1 MATPKAAK
9 NAAKAATSKGD
20 AAAKAGDVNP
30 FALPK
35 GETALRNIAQQ
46 LKISTG
52 QVKDLYGSIIPELQA
67 AGTPNATIKGFLQQQ
82 DAHLAAKQYLAGEKA
97 ELVDQLVALNAGFTP
112 ESLAKT
118 PLREL
123 WTTFEDASKP
133 AQEQASK
140 IRGKVD
146 EPTTTESRLPGENT
160 ATADATLGETPKPEA
175 AGAPKGEGGPP
186 NAKDRKRVKWE
197 QRQKSA
203 ANAATAREGN
213 WEGVDWQG
221 SNRDSSYAGRTA
233 ANGDWSRLRRE
244 DFTGERNS
252 PNPTIELN
260 RGAAGAGQASARATG
275 AEALAEAPAKPAG
288 PPVTET
294 DEVLKYGSRM
304 LPFVQEQFKKRP
316 AVATAVTTVGLPFG
330 ALVARHGIPAAYR
343 GLSNLYGAAFGPGEA
358 APATGQQQQS
368 PAGGGPRIQILPR
381 SELQRRESMPPA
393 RQAPPPMQQPMPPQQ
408 AAPASPS
415 PGQTTDIIRMLSGRM
430 A

>member
-20 AAAKAGDVNP
+20 AAAKAGDVSP

-146 EPTTTESRLPGENT
+146 EPTTTESRLPDENT

-175 AGAPKGEGGPP
+175 AGAPKDEGGPP

-197 QRQKSA
+197 QRQKNA

-221 SNRDSSYAGRTA
+221 SNRDSGYAGRTA
-233 ANGDWSRLRRE
+233 AAGDWSRLKAD

-252 PNPTIELN
+252 PNPTTERNQGSAPPPGGGGPPGGPPDDPPGPTLADTDPLIY
-260 RGAAGAGQASARATG
+260 RGKQAIGAGGWVAKNAWPTAIATAAGAYGVARALG
-275 AEALAEAPAKPAG
+275 RG
-288 PPVTET
+288 
-294 DEVLKYGSRM
+294 G
-304 LPFVQEQFKKRP
+304 Q
-316 AVATAVTTVGLPFG
+316 
-330 ALVARHGIPAAYR
+330 PAAAS
-343 GLSNLYGAAFGPGEA
+343 G
-358 APATGQQQQS
+358 QQQS

-393 RQAPPPMQQPMPPQQ
+393 RQAAPPMQQPVPPQQ

>member
-1 MATPKAAK
+1 VATPKAAK
-9 NAAKAATSKGD
+9 NAAKAAASKGD

-35 GETALRNIAQQ
+35 GETAMRNIAQQ

-82 DAHLAAKQYLAGEKA
+82 DPHLAAKQYLAGEKA

-133 AQEQASK
+133 AQERASN
-140 IRGKVD
+140 IRGQVD
-146 EPTTTESRLPGENT
+146 EPPNTESRLPGKDT
-160 ATADATLGETPKPEA
+160 ATADANLGETPKPEA
-175 AGAPKGEGGPP
+175 ADAPKGEGGPP

-197 QRQKSA
+197 QRQKNA

-233 ANGDWSRLRRE
+233 ADGDWSRLKAD

-252 PNPTIELN
+252 PNPTIERNQGSAPPPPPGGGGPPGGPPDDLTPPELPN
-260 RGAAGAGQASARATG
+260 AVKNSRILATAKGAARNIGNNWFDYAIGGAVVGVPTAYGLGYFGKGQQ
-275 AEALAEAPAKPAG
+275 PA
-288 PPVTET
+288 
-294 DEVLKYGSRM
+294 
-304 LPFVQEQFKKRP
+304 Q
-316 AVATAVTTVGLPFG
+316 
-330 ALVARHGIPAAYR
+330 
-343 GLSNLYGAAFGPGEA
+343 
-358 APATGQQQQS
+358 GQQQQS

-393 RQAPPPMQQPMPPQQ
+393 RQAAPPMQQPMSPQQ

>member
-1 MATPKAAK
+1 MAGSKAVK
-9 NAAKAATSKGD
+9 NAAKAAPPKGA

-67 AGTPNATIKGFLQQQ
+67 AGTPNATIKGFLSQE

-133 AQEQASK
+133 PAQQASK
-140 IRGKVD
+140 IRGQVD
-146 EPTTTESRLPGENT
+146 EPAATESRLPDENT
-160 ATADATLGETPKPEA
+160 ATADAKLAETPKPGASAAEA
-175 AGAPKGEGGPP
+175 APNNESGPP

-197 QRQKSA
+197 QRQRNA
-203 ANAATAREGN
+203 ANAETARGGN
-213 WEGVDWQG
+213 WEEVDWQG
-221 SNRDSSYAGRTA
+221 SNRDSSYANNVAGRGNWA
-233 ANGDWSRLRRE
+233 MLNAD
-244 DFTGERNS
+244 DFTGERNA
-252 PNPTIELN
+252 PNPTVELN
-260 RGAAGAGQASARATG
+260 RGSAPPPPPPPG
-275 AEALAEAPAKPAG
+275 GGG
-288 PPVTET
+288 PPGGPPDDPPPPDVPKA
-294 DEVLKYGSRM
+294 VKNSRI
-304 LPFVQEQFKKRP
+304 LAAAKG
-316 AVATAVTTVGLPFG
+316 TAGHLGNNWFDYALGGAAVGLPTAYGLGYFSKDQQ
-330 ALVARHGIPAAYR
+330 PAA
-343 GLSNLYGAAFGPGEA
+343 G
-358 APATGQQQQS
+358 QQQS

-381 SELQRRESMPPA
+381 SELQRREARPPVQ
-393 RQAPPPMQQPMPPQQ
+393 QAAPPMQQPMQQQAMPPQQ
-408 AAPASPS
+408 APASAR